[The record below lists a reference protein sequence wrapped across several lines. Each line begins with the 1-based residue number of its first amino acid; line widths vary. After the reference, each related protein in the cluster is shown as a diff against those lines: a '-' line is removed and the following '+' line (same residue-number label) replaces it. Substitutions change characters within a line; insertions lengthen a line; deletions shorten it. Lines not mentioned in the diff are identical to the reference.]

1 MESSRTKNI
10 FLAAM
15 VLATNLVSGQT
26 GFQGDT
32 IIASEQNAILADQ
45 VEKSAEALDMEYD
58 FSEQLEDY
66 SGIAEKPVNLNSAD
80 EEELKKIP
88 FLTAGLQKS
97 LFNYVAAYGEVLS
110 IYELASI
117 PGFDSAL
124 VQRIQPY
131 VLITPPS
138 HIPKPTPKNLV
149 RYGHHSLLLKYEQ
162 SFPKSQG
169 YLVNDSSHAL
179 HPDSYYP
186 GSPQRY
192 YFRYNYTWFDKLQ
205 IGIAGEKDPGEQ
217 FFKGAQSQGM
227 DYYAAYL
234 SINNIGILK
243 NLTVGNY
250 RVSFG
255 QGLTFGSGL
264 SLGSVPG
271 FSTGVSLANG
281 IRPSLSMNEGSYLRG
296 LAATLKIKRLEIS
309 GFASYHPCDATV
321 TLTDSITSPAGE
333 ISSITTTGY
342 HRTKSEI
349 EKRNALT
356 ELVCGGNVS
365 FSMAPTQQFGFKI
378 GLTGV
383 YSRYSAGITPE
394 VHPYSQFGFRGNQ
407 NMDVGFDF
415 QARYRGMYLFG
426 EISGNPGFGMAWI
439 IGSTLKPDPGIS
451 ITMIYRNYQST
462 YRNTFANAFGQNS
475 QNANERGIYTAIN
488 AAVHPKLN
496 LSGYLDLFI
505 FPWLKYRVDAPSKGQ
520 EFGLM
525 MDWKASAGVL
535 LNLKFYQKN
544 TQINTSSEQNQ
555 VVHKLCDYLS
565 RSYRFGMEWI
575 PGNGIYLKTRIE
587 IKEAG
592 ESAMQRLYGY
602 LLYQD
607 VQLKVSTWLE
617 NITFRMAIFDIP
629 DYAARIYVYEPEV
642 LYGYSVPAY
651 QGKGLRNCLVLKFGI
666 SRKFDVWLRGGLTYY
681 TDRNEVGTGLDMT
694 EGNIRGEVTGQL
706 LIKL

>member
-1 MESSRTKNI
+1 MNSSCFKGFIT
-10 FLAAM
+10 AAALLTANM
-15 VLATNLVSGQT
+15 VSGQT
-26 GFQGDT
+26 GIQRDT
-32 IIASEQNAILADQ
+32 VTAPGQNSRLADQ
-45 VEKSAEALDMEYD
+45 VEKSAEALDTEHD
-58 FSEQLEDY
+58 FSEQLEDV
-66 SGIAEKPVNLNSAD
+66 AELAAKPVNLNAAS
-80 EEELKKIP
+80 EEELGTIP
-88 FLTAGLQKS
+88 FLTAAMRKS
-97 LFNYVAAYGEVLS
+97 LLTYVTSYGEVLS
-110 IYELASI
+110 IYELISI

-124 VQRIQPY
+124 IQKIRPF
-131 VLITPPS
+131 VVIIPPS
-138 HIPKPTPKNLV
+138 HIPKPTLKNLV
-149 RYGHHSLLLKYEQ
+149 RLGHQSLLLRYEQ
-162 SFPKSQG
+162 QFPRSLG
-169 YLVNDSSHAL
+169 YLANDFEQAL
-179 HPDSYYP
+179 NPGAYYP
-186 GSPQRY
+186 GSPQRC
-192 YFRYNYTWFDKLQ
+192 YFRYNYTWFDKIR
-205 IGIAGEKDPGEQ
+205 IGFAGEKDPGEQ
-217 FFKGAQSQGM
+217 FFKGAQSAGM

-234 SINNIGILK
+234 CLKDLGFLK
-243 NLTVGNY
+243 NLTIGNF
-250 RVSFG
+250 RVSYG
-255 QGLTFGSGL
+255 QGLTIGSGL

-271 FSTGVSLANG
+271 FSTGLAVANG
-281 IRPSLSMNEGSYLRG
+281 IRPSLSMNEGSYFRG
-296 LAATLKIKRLEIS
+296 LAATIKIRRLEIS
-309 GFASYHPCDATV
+309 GFASFHPRDATV
-321 TLTDSITSPAGE
+321 TLADSATSLAEE
-333 ISSITTTGY
+333 ISSFTTTGY

-694 EGNIRGEVTGQL
+694 EGNVRGEVTGQL